1 MNKTIQEVE
10 QTEVEQMQEEVQS
23 SIQVEDGST
32 KVEAG
37 SLHAELDDSVED
49 FRVSGFKCAQCGLAH
64 MHDTNKH
71 RASDSFDM
79 TDDEAASMD
88 YNPNCHCGVNELA
101 RRGSDF
107 GVDER
112 SAAGTASGAPIP
124 DATTQE
130 MNSKYGGL

>member
-10 QTEVEQMQEEVQS
+10 QTEVEQIEEEVQS
-23 SIQVEDGST
+23 SIQVEGGST
-32 KVEAG
+32 KVEAS
-37 SLHAELDDSVED
+37 SLHAELNDSVED
-49 FRVSGFKCAQCGLAH
+49 FRVNGFKCAQCGLAH

-71 RASDSFDM
+71 RATDSFDM

-112 SAAGTASGAPIP
+112 SAAGTASSAPIP

-130 MNSKYGGL
+130 MNVKFGGL